1 MESEEQKQDGVSLS
15 YIDILIFII
24 ANKGNIHYNNS
35 VYCYSMDLVR
45 VLCWLP
51 VLLDLSSS
59 TVFQLDLVVVVSS
72 YPFLLL
78 LRIQVNAKKT
88 WF

>member
-24 ANKGNIHYNNS
+24 ANKGIIHYNNS

-51 VLLDLSSS
+51 
-59 TVFQLDLVVVVSS
+59 FC
-72 YPFLLL
+72 
-78 LRIQVNAKKT
+78 
-88 WF
+88 

>member
-24 ANKGNIHYNNS
+24 ASKGNIHYNNS
-35 VYCYSMDLVR
+35 VYCYRFGTSVMLTT
-45 VLCWLP
+45 

-59 TVFQLDLVVVVSS
+59 IVFQLDLVLVVSS

-78 LRIQVNAKKT
+78 FRIQVNAKKT

>member
-24 ANKGNIHYNNS
+24 ASKGNIHYNNS

-45 VLCWLP
+45 VLC
-51 VLLDLSSS
+51 
-59 TVFQLDLVVVVSS
+59 
-72 YPFLLL
+72 
-78 LRIQVNAKKT
+78 
-88 WF
+88 